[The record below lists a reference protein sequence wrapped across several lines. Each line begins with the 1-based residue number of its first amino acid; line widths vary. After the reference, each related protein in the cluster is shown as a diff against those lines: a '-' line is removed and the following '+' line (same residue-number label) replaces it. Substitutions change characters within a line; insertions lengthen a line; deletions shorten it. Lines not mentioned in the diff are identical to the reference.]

1 MSEEL
6 YKVNKIRNIALFFK
20 NVDLRQIRD
29 PGKQL
34 EAVLAFK
41 RRIEEEKRYLFRQYA
56 IIDQFADALDGHLA
70 KWLRDHQNIPRV
82 RRTLSRQIALSQAGQ
97 R

>member
-1 MSEEL
+1 
-6 YKVNKIRNIALFFK
+6 
-20 NVDLRQIRD
+20 
-29 PGKQL
+29 
-34 EAVLAFK
+34 
-41 RRIEEEKRYLFRQYA
+41 
-56 IIDQFADALDGHLA
+56 LA